1 MKNKIALIGSGGHAT
16 SLIGV
21 LSASDLQVDYIVDL
35 HKELNNLYFK
45 DYEYIHLSD
54 FFSKIKNYEVK
65 VINGLGMQKPM
76 DKRYILQ
83 EKLISLGYESIN
95 AIHPSVIAH
104 VDTTICNGV
113 QIFANSVIQNN
124 TIIKSNNIINTNV
137 TIDHDSIIHENC
149 HLSPGVIVCGG
160 VEIFP
165 NTMIGAGS
173 IILPGCKIKQGS
185 LIKAGSIIN
194 NDL

>member
-1 MKNKIALIGSGGHAT
+1 MKNKIALIGSGGHAV
-16 SLIGV
+16 SLIGI
-21 LSASDLQVDYIVDL
+21 LSALDLHVDYVVDL
-35 HKELNNLYFK
+35 YKESKNLYFK
-45 DYEYIHLSD
+45 DYEYIQLSD
-54 FFSKIKNYEVK
+54 FFSNIKNHEVK

-76 DKRYILQ
+76 DKRFKLQ
-83 EKLISLGYESIN
+83 EKLISLGYEPIN
-95 AIHPSVIAH
+95 TIHPSVITN

-149 HLSPGVIVCGG
+149 HLSPGVIICGG

-165 NTMIGAGS
+165 NTMVGAGS
-173 IILPGCKIKQGS
+173 IILPGCKIKPGS
-185 LIKAGSIIN
+185 LIKAGSIIK